1 MEYLPLDERLE
12 LSLSSND
19 MDLLQTGILNQAIHD
34 ILNHVAIALFE
45 EANAEAERQ
54 GTTKVLEQIPQNLNR
69 DDVLIRA
76 RIAGV
81 RQGSIVYELA
91 PVIAAVFSAP
101 GAAAVC
107 QNLISNVIWAVATY
121 SAKVAGISVQHNGQ
135 SHARGVPATSGRKRI
150 RPRVERL
157 VKHLKEASN
166 GGRVTIKTHDE
177 EITIEFYPSNSDS

>member
-1 MEYLPLDERLE
+1 MKYMSLEEKLE

-45 EANAEAERQ
+45 QANAEAERW
-54 GTTKVLEQIPQNLNR
+54 GTPKVLEQIPQNLNR
-69 DDVLIRA
+69 DDVLVRA
-76 RIAGV
+76 RISGV
-81 RQGSIVYELA
+81 RQGSIVYELT

-101 GAAAVC
+101 GAIAVC
-107 QNLISNVIWAVATY
+107 QNLISNVIWAIGQY
-121 SAKVAGISVQHNGQ
+121 SVHVAGIRVHHAGQ
-135 SHARGVPATSGRKRI
+135 SRASGVPATSGRKRI

-166 GGRVTIKTHDE
+166 GGRVTIKTADE
-177 EITIEFYPSNSDS
+177 EITIEFYGSNKDA